1 MSITKGQASLPW
13 FSFYPADFLSSTADM
28 DPACVGAYIRLLA
41 WQWVRGIIPSDPAI
55 LARICGGFDPQWWA
69 LIRPRLIEVPG
80 GLAHPRLLAE
90 REKGEAVAA
99 KRRANIQRIN
109 DRAIHRAI
117 DRPIECPTSTTTST
131 TTPPPGGGG
140 GGKSSSWQATMD
152 AICRRERKS
161 EEEVRPIVEAV
172 HRVLIRNLEKAGAS
186 NAVTASAWL
195 AALDWWATTGSRP
208 TDFIKQLTDNM
219 ADAKDVDRIIEYRI
233 ANRHTKRTGRR
244 QDR

>member
-1 MSITKGQASLPW
+1 MIVS
-13 FSFYPADFLSSTADM
+13 
-28 DPACVGAYIRLLA
+28 
-41 WQWVRGIIPSDPAI
+41 
-55 LARICGGFDPQWWA
+55 
-69 LIRPRLIEVPG
+69 
-80 GLAHPRLLAE
+80 
-90 REKGEAVAA
+90 
-99 KRRANIQRIN
+99 
-109 DRAIHRAI
+109 
-117 DRPIECPTSTTTST
+117 
-131 TTPPPGGGG
+131 
-140 GGKSSSWQATMD
+140 QATMG
-152 AICRRERKS
+152 AICRRERKP

-233 ANRHTKRTGRR
+233 TNRHAKRTGRR

>member
-1 MSITKGQASLPW
+1 MSISKARGSLPW

-28 DPACVGAYIRLLA
+28 DPACVGAYIRMLS
-41 WQWVRGIIPSDPAI
+41 WQWVRGVIPDDSAI

-69 LIRPRLIEVPG
+69 LIRPRLVEVPG

-109 DRAIHRAI
+109 DRAIHRPI
-117 DRPIECPTSTTTST
+117 DRPIECPTTTTTST
-131 TTPPPGGGG
+131 TTTPPGGVGG
-140 GGKSSSWQATMD
+140 QVVISEACMQ
-152 AICRRERKS
+152 AICRRERKPES
-161 EEEVRPIVEAV
+161 EVQPIVEAV

-186 NAVTASAWL
+186 PSITNSAWL
-195 AALDWWATTGSRP
+195 AAIDWWATTGVRP

-219 ADAKDVDRIIEYRI
+219 EDANDVDRIIAYRI
-233 ANRHTKRTGRR
+233 TNRHTKRTGKR
-244 QDR
+244 QAR